1 MNNKLLPAMN
11 SYGHIKLSKYLVFLA
26 MTYMVVTAVPAMLLY
41 RLISIGYLTLPGGM
55 FIFPMIY
62 ILTDVIA
69 EVYGYQVARLFIW
82 ASLINNFLIAI
93 LIMTVIY
100 LPFPNDLKVISHEYV
115 DVYHGLLR
123 ADIANIAGVLISRF
137 VNAYVIAK
145 WKILVRGKW
154 FILRSFCAN
163 ILGDILMLLVW
174 APVAFAGVVNTE
186 KLISITLSDFLV
198 RAIYALIGS
207 IPALLLV
214 IYLKNKEKVD
224 IYDVSTNFNPF
235 KLSCQG
241 E

>member
-1 MNNKLLPAMN
+1 
-11 SYGHIKLSKYLVFLA
+11 
-26 MTYMVVTAVPAMLLY
+26 MVVTAVPAMLLY

-62 ILTDVIA
+62 IMTDVIA

-100 LPFPNDLKVISHEYV
+100 LPFPNDLKIISHEYV

-123 ADIANIAGVLISRF
+123 ADIANIAGVLISCF

-154 FILRSFCAN
+154 FIIRSFSSRIAY
-163 ILGDILMLLVW
+163 
-174 APVAFAGVVNTE
+174 
-186 KLISITLSDFLV
+186 KLNLNGPAISINT
-198 RAIYALIGS
+198 AC
-207 IPALLLV
+207 
-214 IYLKNKEKVD
+214 
-224 IYDVSTNFNPF
+224 STSLTWVLEARNTDLT
-235 KLSCQG
+235 K
-241 E
+241 